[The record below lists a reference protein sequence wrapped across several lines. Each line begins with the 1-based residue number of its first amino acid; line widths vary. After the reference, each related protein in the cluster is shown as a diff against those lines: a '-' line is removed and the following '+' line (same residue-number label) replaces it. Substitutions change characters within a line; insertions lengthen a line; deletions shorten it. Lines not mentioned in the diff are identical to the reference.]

1 MSVKRKALIIMIP
14 LFLVFTLGL
23 GFTATAKAVEFDEDG
38 FIGVDEVIDDDV
50 FISSET
56 VEINGTVNGDVFAAG
71 SVVKVNGTI
80 NGSLVTGAQSI
91 FVNGMIDGSVYAGS
105 STFTL
110 GSEAEVGR
118 NVYYGGFNI
127 SAESGSNV
135 EKDLLVGAYQA
146 LLSGRVGR
154 DVRAGVGALE
164 IDGVVGNDVIA
175 EVAGPSEGQQSY
187 SFSSPPGVDTIIP
200 SGIRVSKDAEIG
212 GSITYKSSE
221 DQSDAIEISPA
232 GGVTFEYNP
241 DLDPDAVDADEAGRV
256 GSTALIGTWLLKRV
270 RVFITLM
277 LLGALIVWQMPGLL
291 NRVSK
296 KVERESM
303 ASLGWGMVSMMVVYL
318 GAFLAAG
325 LIIAGAIFFGV
336 ITLGELSRVILT
348 VGFSSLGLIMAAFGL
363 LVSYGSK
370 LIVAYIIGTLIIRWL
385 APKYEDQKIWSML
398 LGVLLYT
405 FLRAIPI
412 FGFAIAVFVTFI
424 GIGAMWLT
432 YRDRILPVSS
442 AEGMAEVPPA
452 E

>member
-110 GSEAEVGR
+110 GSDAEVGR

-424 GIGAMWLT
+424 GIGAMWLA

-442 AEGMAEVPPA
+442 AEGMVEVPPA

>member
-14 LFLVFTLGL
+14 LFLVLTLGL

-241 DLDPDAVDADEAGRV
+241 DLDSDAVDADEAGRI

-291 NRVSK
+291 NRVGK
-296 KVERESM
+296 KVERKSI

-424 GIGAMWLT
+424 GIGAMWLA

-442 AEGMAEVPPA
+442 AEGMVEVPPA